1 MRVIPKPLLDAEPAN
16 AECLAYL
23 AGVAGR
29 ALGVATRERSSI
41 APEVPPIADTVPGFD
56 LKPWWGVS
64 GPAGLPKEVVDK
76 IYQASTAVL
85 SDPDTRQKFVTMGLE
100 VLPMPVKEFN
110 DFTVSEVVKWSKIV
124 KDSGA
129 RVD

>member
-1 MRVIPKPLLDAEPAN
+1 L
-16 AECLAYL
+16 
-23 AGVAGR
+23 R
-29 ALGVATRERSSI
+29 ALGVATKDRSSI
-41 APEVPPIADTVPGFD
+41 APEVPPIADTVPGYD
-56 LKPWWGVS
+56 LKPWWGIS

-100 VLPMPVKEFN
+100 VLQMPVKDFN
-110 DFTVSEVVKWSKIV
+110 DFTVTEVAKWSKIV